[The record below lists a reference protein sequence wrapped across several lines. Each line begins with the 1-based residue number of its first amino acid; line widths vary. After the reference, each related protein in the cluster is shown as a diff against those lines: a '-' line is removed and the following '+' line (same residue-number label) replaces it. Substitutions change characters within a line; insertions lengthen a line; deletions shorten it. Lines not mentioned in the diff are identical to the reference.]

1 MSKKI
6 SNTKRSGLSIARVD
20 RNRLDTLYYQLM
32 DLVKESE
39 LGPDYDHFFA
49 RPKDVSSENS
59 IDWYTELTGQATAIV
74 ELSVED
80 AQTAVAK
87 FEVMVQKLRE
97 RADFLRSSGDRSSA
111 DLLSNALTIPDK
123 KYIYSIDGLIVITCW
138 GFSNA
143 ENDIV
148 RNGEIS
154 ETIKEKI
161 TPKPVE
167 KPAAVQKEAVA
178 EPEPVQKEAVVEPEP
193 VQKEE
198 KTESEKTKVEDTQP
212 VSPPETV
219 KKKSKF
225 LPILLLLLLLALAAL
240 AVWYF
245 LVKTPPKEDLSFLKG
260 SHTAEGILENREGE
274 RVDLQLNFPDD
285 TGQGS
290 GVITSPKKKC
300 TGSVTAHLGANNTVH
315 LSLGTFTCPD
325 NDHFDPFTIECRRDT
340 NDCTGR
346 NAGGGD
352 SWKIKLNFNK

>member
-178 EPEPVQKEAVVEPEP
+178 EPEPVQKEAVAEPEP
-193 VQKEE
+193 VQKEAVAE
-198 KTESEKTKVEDTQP
+198 PEP
-212 VSPPETV
+212 VQKEAVAEPEPV
-219 KKKSKF
+219 QKE
-225 LPILLLLLLLALAAL
+225 
-240 AVWYF
+240 AVAEPEP
-245 LVKTPPKEDLSFLKG
+245 VQKE
-260 SHTAEGILENREGE
+260 A
-274 RVDLQLNFPDD
+274 
-285 TGQGS
+285 
-290 GVITSPKKKC
+290 
-300 TGSVTAHLGANNTVH
+300 
-315 LSLGTFTCPD
+315 
-325 NDHFDPFTIECRRDT
+325 
-340 NDCTGR
+340 
-346 NAGGGD
+346 
-352 SWKIKLNFNK
+352 

>member
-1 MSKKI
+1 
-6 SNTKRSGLSIARVD
+6 
-20 RNRLDTLYYQLM
+20 
-32 DLVKESE
+32 
-39 LGPDYDHFFA
+39 
-49 RPKDVSSENS
+49 
-59 IDWYTELTGQATAIV
+59 
-74 ELSVED
+74 
-80 AQTAVAK
+80 VA
-87 FEVMVQKLRE
+87 EPE
-97 RADFLRSSGDRSSA
+97 
-111 DLLSNALTIPDK
+111 P
-123 KYIYSIDGLIVITCW
+123 
-138 GFSNA
+138 
-143 ENDIV
+143 
-148 RNGEIS
+148 
-154 ETIKEKI
+154 
-161 TPKPVE
+161 
-167 KPAAVQKEAVA
+167 VQKEAVA